1 MNLKSF
7 ASDNYSGIHPKIL
20 DAIVK
25 ANLAHAS
32 AYGADEL
39 TKTAITKFK
48 EHFGSDRE
56 IFFVFNG
63 TAANVLGLASVTES
77 YNSIICAETSHLY
90 VDECGAPEFFTGAKL
105 TTVKTTDGKL
115 TAALIKPYLT
125 GFDNQHNSQPK
136 VISIA
141 NSTELG
147 TVYKPDEIRVL
158 ADLAHEHGM
167 LLHLDGARL
176 ANAAASLG
184 LSLKEVSF
192 DLGVDLLSFGG
203 TKNGMLLGEA
213 IIFKDASLAEGFKYR
228 RKQGMQLA
236 SKMRFISAQFLELL
250 SNNLYLE
257 NAKQANRMAKLL
269 AEKIKNIPDL
279 EIVYA
284 VEANGVFVK
293 LPRELVDRLQAKH
306 SFYIWSEA
314 EPIVRWMC
322 SFDTCEADIE
332 GFVQDIQAFL

>member
-25 ANLAHAS
+25 ANLAHAP

-39 TKTAITKFK
+39 TRAAISKFK
-48 EHFGSDRE
+48 EQFGSDRE

-90 VDECGAPEFFTGAKL
+90 VDECGAPEFFTGVKL

-115 TAALIKPYLT
+115 TAALIKPHLI

-176 ANAAASLG
+176 ANASASLG

-213 IIFKDASLAEGFKYR
+213 IIFRDASLAEGFKYR

-250 SNNLYLE
+250 SNDLYLE

-332 GFVQDIQAFL
+332 GFVQDILGV

>member
-20 DAIVK
+20 DAIAK
-25 ANLAHAS
+25 ANLSHAP

-77 YNSIICAETSHLY
+77 YNAIICAETSHLY
-90 VDECGAPEFFTGAKL
+90 VDECGAPEFFTGTKL
-105 TTVKTTDGKL
+105 ITIKTTDGKL
-115 TAALIKPYLT
+115 TAALIKPYLI

-136 VISIA
+136 IISIA

-147 TVYKPDEIRVL
+147 TVYKPYEIRAL

-176 ANAAASLG
+176 ANAAASLD
-184 LSLKEVSF
+184 LSLRGMSF

-257 NAKQANRMAKLL
+257 NAKQANKMAKLL
-269 AEKIKNIPDL
+269 AEKIKDIPDL
-279 EIVYA
+279 EIVYP

-332 GFVQDIQAFL
+332 DFVQDILGV